1 MRLLLLA
8 VLFGSALV
16 RAVPVDAAY
25 DAAHAENRPARPNK
39 PQPQVE
45 PQHQPQ
51 PQPQPVKPVPAS
63 RPADPSLK
71 QKPLLAPLR
80 WSNPFPDAIQANTN
94 LPLSWTGGDASLG
107 FEVYFIPS
115 WPRQRQ
121 YDLHTI
127 TNTTAQ
133 NTVWNVPD
141 YNDFPE
147 DTTFI
152 LGVKDSTGGPG
163 GAWYDLTSPLPFVN
177 LPNAKEFEDAIAR
190 S

>member
-1 MRLLLLA
+1 MRVLLLA

-16 RAVPVDAAY
+16 GAMPVDAAY
-25 DAAHAENRPARPNK
+25 DAAHAEHRPAEHPPAK
-39 PQPQVE
+39 PDMPQPQVE
-45 PQHQPQ
+45 PQPQPQ
-51 PQPQPVKPVPAS
+51 PQPQPVEPVAS
-63 RPADPSLK
+63 
-71 QKPLLAPLR
+71 
-80 WSNPFPDAIQANTN
+80 TN
-94 LPLSWTGGDASLG
+94 LPLSWTGGDASFG
-107 FEVYFIPS
+107 FEVYFIPI
-115 WPRQRQ
+115 WPGQHQ

-141 YNDFPE
+141 YEDFPE

-163 GAWYDLTSPLPFVN
+163 GGWYDLTSP
-177 LPNAKEFEDAIAR
+177 ATEFEAAIAR